1 MVQQDARWA
10 IGNLVRQRGVLLA
23 IDAVLDTIGVPVESI
38 FVERRARIERHVRCG
53 VIDAGSNVMQR
64 EMSLSRVTRQ
74 KLHVDLIER
83 LAEVGEP
90 TDYRTRDAAHLDR
103 GAIRPIK
110 EVIPP

>member
-1 MVQQDARWA
+1 
-10 IGNLVRQRGVLLA
+10 
-23 IDAVLDTIGVPVESI
+23 
-38 FVERRARIERHVRCG
+38 

-90 TDYRTRDAAHLDR
+90 TDYRTGTLLILIEARYV
-103 GAIRPIK
+103 P
-110 EVIPP
+110 